1 MNTLHTPALFL
12 DHFITEVRLVSD
24 STTSHFLTPQKIKI
38 SFGSQLPEPPDSWH
52 HCRPTLL
59 SWNSSPA
66 LHHIPSLWF
75 SSYFSHYYSTVL
87 FMAKLPSPICP
98 GGVCLDSPTSFV
110 LSLFT
115 APGEVTFSQ
124 MGYINFEAYCKT
136 KVQGPFLNNDYTFQD
151 GTGRVWVSSRGLWQL
166 CKLHVREAG
175 PVFNSR
181 TWSAQ
186 CFPGLCFQPRPLS
199 WALGLNTI
207 LYDDHSLFDHQSPPG
222 RFWFTPDS
230 FTHQLCN
237 VGQDTHPLWTAVSQC
252 KIRKSMWKLVQVSR

>member
-1 MNTLHTPALFL
+1 MCIPR
-12 DHFITEVRLVSD
+12 FIWPVESPVSAELPGVEAIRI
-24 STTSHFLTPQKIKI
+24 HWLIYILEAQHL
-38 SFGSQLPEPPDSWH
+38 FGSQLPEPPDSWH

-124 MGYINFEAYCKT
+124 DGLHKLWGLLQNESSGSFSKQWLYISGWY
-136 KVQGPFLNNDYTFQD
+136 
-151 GTGRVWVSSRGLWQL
+151 R
-166 CKLHVREAG
+166 
-175 PVFNSR
+175 
-181 TWSAQ
+181 
-186 CFPGLCFQPRPLS
+186 
-199 WALGLNTI
+199 
-207 LYDDHSLFDHQSPPG
+207 
-222 RFWFTPDS
+222 
-230 FTHQLCN
+230 
-237 VGQDTHPLWTAVSQC
+237 
-252 KIRKSMWKLVQVSR
+252 